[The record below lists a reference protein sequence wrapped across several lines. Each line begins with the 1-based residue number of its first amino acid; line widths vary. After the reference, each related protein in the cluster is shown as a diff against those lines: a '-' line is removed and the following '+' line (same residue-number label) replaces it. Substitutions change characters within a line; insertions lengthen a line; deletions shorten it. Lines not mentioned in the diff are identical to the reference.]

1 MKMSAGTHCKGRLTR
16 SLAGYEFSS
25 TKATKSERINRTFF
39 TNSIISV
46 ETKGHEVQ
54 LYYNLVLFQKIKP
67 QFSLSFIFY
76 AEY

>member
-1 MKMSAGTHCKGRLTR
+1 MKMSTGTHCKGRLTR

-46 ETKGHEVQ
+46 EPKDHEVQ
-54 LYYNLVLFQKIKP
+54 LY
-67 QFSLSFIFY
+67 
-76 AEY
+76 

>member
-25 TKATKSERINRTFF
+25 TKATKSERMNRTFF

-46 ETKGHEVQ
+46 EPKGTSINDVPRFFGFFDLRKKNRRVWQ
-54 LYYNLVLFQKIKP
+54 IT
-67 QFSLSFIFY
+67 
-76 AEY
+76 